1 MKRLTRR
8 EFLKRLSLGAAGAYV
23 ALNAPKSDAQMM
35 GSGTGGGGMGGGAS
49 VIDPP
54 PGAAFADPP
63 EMGNFSTV
71 PGIVEVD
78 LEARPAWVNVMPVLR
93 SLEPAPSTFKANI
106 KHKLS
111 NRLRELTSGGGRE
124 VGGGI
129 VRE

>member
-63 EMGNFSTV
+63 EMGNSSTV

-78 LEARPAWVNVMPVLR
+78 LEARPAWVNVNGTRANPFTYIGPFPAPTIRAREGDDLKVPFRR
-93 SLEPAPSTFKANI
+93 SLPMM
-106 KHKLS
+106 
-111 NRLRELTSGGGRE
+111 G
-124 VGGGI
+124 
-129 VRE
+129 